1 MAARLRKTHQ
11 EDVKAKIQASQLV
24 NFLQNHALSATE
36 ASSSRVDA
44 AKFLLNK
51 LISNAP
57 TEIDQKTEHSGEI
70 VTLPKRPKL
79 SREEWLAT
87 LNK

>member
-24 NFLQNHALSATE
+24 NFLQNHALKATD
-36 ASSSRVDA
+36 ANTTRIDA

-51 LISNAP
+51 LVSNAP
-57 TEIDQKTEHSGEI
+57 TDANVAHSGELIQKIEVVI
-70 VTLPKRPKL
+70 VDPK
-79 SREEWLAT
+79 A
-87 LNK
+87 